1 MSEEILINVT
11 PQETRVAIVENGV
24 LQEVQIERV
33 SKLGLVGNI
42 FKGCVSRVM
51 PGMDAAFVDIG
62 LSKAAFIHSS
72 DVAFLP
78 KSSRNQTEEQSGPD
92 ETVMMSI
99 NDNITNLLHE
109 GQQLLVQVVKDQLG
123 TKGARLT
130 TNITIPSRYMVLL
143 PYSNDVR
150 ISTRI
155 EDEAERERLISTTKQ
170 LLKDSNADYGCILRT
185 AAEGISEEELKRD
198 LKFLLN
204 LWATIADKVNQ
215 VSSID
220 EVYSDLPL
228 AVRTLRDLSVDD
240 IEIIRIDSRLTYDV
254 VKDFADKL
262 VPELA
267 EKVTRYSG
275 NRPIFDLYSIE
286 DELQKAL
293 HRKVALK
300 SGGYLIFDQT
310 EAMTTIDINT
320 GGFVG
325 HRNLEETI
333 YKTNLEAAQ
342 AIARQLRLRNL
353 GGIIIIDFIDMEDDE
368 HKRQVMRVFE
378 KSLDRDR
385 AKSQVCEVSPLGL
398 VEMTRKRTRESLEH
412 ILCESC
418 ISCSGRGYIKTAET
432 ICFELFREIM
442 REARQYETNELLVL
456 ASQPVVD
463 LLLDEE
469 STSLAELEDYIG
481 KTIKLQV
488 ESLYSQEQFDVVPL

>member
-1 MSEEILINVT
+1 MRTVDVYCVL
-11 PQETRVAIVENGV
+11 
-24 LQEVQIERV
+24 LQEGV
-33 SKLGLVGNI
+33 S
-42 FKGCVSRVM
+42 
-51 PGMDAAFVDIG
+51 
-62 LSKAAFIHSS
+62 
-72 DVAFLP
+72 
-78 KSSRNQTEEQSGPD
+78 
-92 ETVMMSI
+92 ET
-99 NDNITNLLHE
+99 D
-109 GQQLLVQVVKDQLG
+109 
-123 TKGARLT
+123 
-130 TNITIPSRYMVLL
+130 
-143 PYSNDVR
+143 
-150 ISTRI
+150 
-155 EDEAERERLISTTKQ
+155 
-170 LLKDSNADYGCILRT
+170 LR
-185 AAEGISEEELKRD
+185 RD

-204 LWATIADKVNQ
+204 LWATIVDKVNQ
-215 VSSID
+215 VSSVD

-240 IEIIRIDSRLTYDV
+240 IEIIRIDSRATFDT
-254 VKDFADKL
+254 VKEFSEKL
-262 VPELA
+262 VPELSDC
-267 EKVTRYSG
+267 VTRYSG
-275 NRPIFDLYSIE
+275 SRPIFDLYSIE

-293 HRKVALK
+293 HRKVTLK

-353 GGIIIIDFIDMEDDE
+353 GGIIIIDFIDMEDEE
-368 HKRQVMRVFE
+368 HKRQVIRVFE
-378 KSLDRDR
+378 KSLDKDR

-412 ILCESC
+412 VLCEPC
-418 ISCSGRGYIKTAET
+418 ATCSGRGYIKTAET
-432 ICFELFREIM
+432 VCFELFREIM

-456 ASQPVVD
+456 ASQQVVD